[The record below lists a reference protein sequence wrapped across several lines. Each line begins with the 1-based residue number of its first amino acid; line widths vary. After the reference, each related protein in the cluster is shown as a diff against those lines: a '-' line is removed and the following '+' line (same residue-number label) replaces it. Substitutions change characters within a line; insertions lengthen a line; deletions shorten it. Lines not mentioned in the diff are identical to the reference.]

1 MKRKYAI
8 PNPVRIPMVAAL
20 PLVGIIQ
27 SANAKP
33 RLSDFVRP
41 DVGVV
46 CFHLP
51 GILSGL
57 SGQRLLCHRR
67 AANPQ
72 GRRPSLER
80 KKITMTM
87 ENISDKKIHVQSVKL
102 KGRSWDLPFLPY
114 RELKRGGTIEFTMG
128 PQPGQW
134 GTNPRMLE

>member
-8 PNPVRIPMVAAL
+8 PNPLRIPMVAAL

-33 RLSDFVRP
+33 RLSDFARP

-51 GILSGL
+51 GILSGP
-57 SGQRLLCHRR
+57 SVRRLLGHRR

-80 KKITMTM
+80 KK
-87 ENISDKKIHVQSVKL
+87 NHD
-102 KGRSWDLPFLPY
+102 D
-114 RELKRGGTIEFTMG
+114 GGKYFG
-128 PQPGQW
+128 
-134 GTNPRMLE
+134 